1 MVTTWKTISVNEVKP
16 TSRCSLA
23 RRSWPKARSSVGTR
37 AIRTTWASSRTE
49 ATSPLSRPTEV
60 SPVAQPARSW
70 TPRSVSHQ
78 YVTSRS
84 DSHSVETLASRTPA
98 STRARR
104 PSGSGRACTI
114 VPLIGL
120 SFTSLPKSLVIPTL
134 RAPAGSHVDPSVSR
148 CGGAALLSRR
158 GSVRKV
164 STGDACP
171 LSVAPAAG
179 LVWIVD
185 RCGGELAHLLA
196 VDPDTGQ
203 RSGSLL
209 TVSGG
214 GSVLVSSPET
224 RPQTL
229 VLGDTDQSPSRL
241 HLLQVTGG
249 PIPTV
254 AETAETETGALR
266 SVAFTPDGRSLVVAY
281 SSNGYYHQVLSADDL
296 SEAEHYDAQAYPDA
310 VAVRGDGMVAAG
322 FFAWYSPDIYLY
334 RPGTNASPRRYEIG
348 DTEGR
353 TLQPDGL
360 AFGNDRLYAVTADVS
375 KHNPWLHVI
384 DPSTPSSVSAVPDR
398 LTYDNG
404 DTARVTVHL
413 DPFTV
418 GQQVRVR
425 ATVSGRTYEVGTGPV
440 DEAGEFSVAT
450 PVSRT
455 TTFSAVLLGADGQPT
470 GAAPAAVAVSVRA
483 SVSTIMVGGYA
494 SRHGYRLYHAGRR
507 ALTKTTFAPHRG
519 GVCVRLR
526 LQGRVSTG
534 TWRTFR
540 LSDCLPVNDAG
551 HVWRHVN
558 QHRSVGDRLR
568 VRAEWAGDRV
578 NAARTGDWAFA
589 RFTR

>member
-1 MVTTWKTISVNEVKP
+1 MGCAATVPGLTLVAGHANDGEDVKRALG
-16 TSRCSLA
+16 TMCA
-23 RRSWPKARSSVGTR
+23 VVVVGS
-37 AIRTTWASSRTE
+37 AGVVPAVADTE
-49 ATSPLSRPTEV
+49 SRPI
-60 SPVAQPARSW
+60 PLGQFYDLVADPAHDRVFISGGDGAN
-70 TPRSVSHQ
+70 S
-78 YVTSRS
+78 
-84 DSHSVETLASRTPA
+84 
-98 STRARR
+98 
-104 PSGSGRACTI
+104 SGSGTDEVVVADADGHVTGTI
-114 VPLIGL
+114 PDLHNAMGMV
-120 SFTSLPKSLVIPTL
+120 
-134 RAPAGSHVDPSVSR
+134 
-148 CGGAALLSRR
+148 LSRDDDR
-158 GSVRKV
+158 LYVALKGDHALGIVDTTDLSVRKV

-254 AETAETETGALR
+254 AETAETETGALT